1 MGHYWEKGLLA
12 WKEAFKKTK
21 VELDLLTDN

>member
-1 MGHYWEKGLLA
+1 MGHYWENGLLA
-12 WKEAFKKTK
+12 WQEPFKKTK